1 MSVITELKD
10 KIFSVQA
17 TNFDDLALEVFYYQ
31 ASKVAVYREYL
42 SYLGIKPA
50 SVKKV
55 AQIPFLPVSLF
66 KSHEVIAE
74 GQKASLVFESSGTT
88 GMQAS
93 RHLVADPGIY
103 EESIL
108 KGFEMFFGRPD
119 EFTFLS
125 LLPSYLEREGS
136 SLAYMMELLH
146 GKSGSK
152 SNGFYLYEH
161 EKLHNVLEACVANK
175 EKIFFTGVSFAL
187 IDFAD
192 AFPLALHN
200 TILMETG
207 GMKGRRK
214 EIIREE
220 LYDILKPA
228 LGLEDICSEYG
239 MTELLSQAYALKDGI
254 FKCPPWM
261 RIHIREASDPFSWVG
276 NGQTGGIS
284 IIDLANLHSCS
295 FIATQDLGRK
305 AADGSFEVLGRFDN
319 ADIRGCSLLYS

>member
-1 MSVITELKD
+1 M
-10 KIFSVQA
+10 
-17 TNFDDLALEVFYYQ
+17 
-31 ASKVAVYREYL
+31 
-42 SYLGIKPA
+42 
-50 SVKKV
+50 
-55 AQIPFLPVSLF
+55 
-66 KSHEVIAE
+66 
-74 GQKASLVFESSGTT
+74 
-88 GMQAS
+88 
-93 RHLVADPGIY
+93 VADPEIY
-103 EESIL
+103 KESIK
-108 KGFEMFFGRPD
+108 KGFELFFGKPQD
-119 EFTFLS
+119 YTFLS

-146 GKSGSK
+146 GQSK
-152 SNGFYLYEH
+152 HKANGFFLYEH
-161 EKLHNVLEACVANK
+161 EKLREVLSASIAKN

-192 AFPLALHN
+192 NFPIQLQN

-228 LGLEDICSEYG
+228 LSLDDICSEYG
-239 MTELLSQAYALKDGI
+239 MTELLSQAYALKDGV

-261 RIHIREASDPFSWVG
+261 QINIREANDPFSQVG
-276 NGQTGGIS
+276 EGQSGGIN
-284 IIDLANLHSCS
+284 IIDLANLYSCS